1 MAQHANECAYWT
13 RIYRPG
19 VVDTDAEDYSAMM
32 EEREME
38 RDRERGPGT
47 QSLILLFDF
56 VIACLTL
63 YQLYD

>member
-1 MAQHANECAYWT
+1 M
-13 RIYRPG
+13 
-19 VVDTDAEDYSAMM
+19 VDTDAEDYSAMM